1 MEQVR
6 RKISCGVKSM
16 LGGPQLLS
24 FRKAGFTWLDRVSPL
39 QVKDPLQWRSIA
51 VILGQLCLK
60 SITVATHEL

>member
-1 MEQVR
+1 
-6 RKISCGVKSM
+6 M
-16 LGGPQLLS
+16 LGGPQHLS
-24 FRKAGFTWLDRVSPL
+24 FRKAGYTWLDKASPL